1 MEYHIENESHCCN
14 WIIRWGFELEPFV
27 KDGESM
33 GVGRF
38 VGIRDGEVIVQLWF
52 AGEAFKI
59 EHSRGY
65 AVQVDPAS
73 RTISILKTIEDE

>member
-1 MEYHIENESHCCN
+1 
-14 WIIRWGFELEPFV
+14 
-27 KDGESM
+27 M